1 MYKVLQI
8 NVVGNF
14 GSTGRIANDIGDLC
28 LRNNW
33 ESYIAIGRKERPSNS
48 KIIKI
53 GNDIDLV
60 QHALKT
66 RIFDRHGFGSK
77 KATKKFIENVLE
89 IKPDIIHLHNIH
101 GYFIN
106 IEILFDFLKEY
117 NAPVV
122 WTLHDC
128 WSFTGHCS
136 YFDFAKCEK
145 WKTICFDCPQK
156 KSFPSSY
163 FLDSSKANYIDKKNL
178 FNNVNNLTLVPVSNW
193 LNELIKE
200 SFLESKS
207 QVINNGINL
216 NNFTPS
222 KNIEKIKVKHN
233 IQNKLIVLGVASIWS
248 DRKGLKDFI
257 KLSKEVNESIIIVL
271 VGLSDKQL
279 KNLPDNIIGI
289 QRTESISELADL
301 YSAADLYLNLTYEDN
316 FPTTNLEALACGTPV
331 LTYNT
336 GGSIESVDNT
346 TGFVVEK
353 GDIAGLITI
362 LNKKELFVFKK
373 LKNNCRE
380 KALKNYNKDER
391 YKEYLE
397 LYASLIK
404 NHKK

>member
-28 LRNNW
+28 LSNNW
-33 ESYIAIGRKERPSNS
+33 ESYIGVGRKERPSNS

-53 GNDIDLV
+53 GNNIDLV
-60 QHALKT
+60 KHALKT
-66 RIFDRHGFGSK
+66 RVFDRHGFGSK
-77 KATKKFIENVLE
+77 KATKKFIEKILE

-117 NAPVV
+117 NVPVV

-128 WSFTGHCS
+128 WAFTGHCA
-136 YFDFAKCEK
+136 YFDFVKCLK
-145 WKTICFDCPQK
+145 WKTMCFACPQK
-156 KSFPSSY
+156 KSFPSSC
-163 FLDSSKANYIDKKNL
+163 FFDNSKANYIDKKNL

-193 LNELIKE
+193 LNGLVND

-207 QVINNGINL
+207 QVINNGVNL
-216 NNFTPS
+216 NDFTPS
-222 KNIEKIKVKHN
+222 KNIEKTKAKLR

-248 DRKGLKDFI
+248 DRKGFKDFI
-257 KLSKEVNESIIIVL
+257 KLSKLVDKNVIIVL
-271 VGLSDKQL
+271 VGLNDKQF
-279 KNLPDNIIGI
+279 KNLPGNIIGI
-289 QRTESISELADL
+289 QRTESISELVDL

-346 TGFVVEK
+346 TGFVVKK
-353 GDIAGLITI
+353 GDIAGVVTI
-362 LNKKELFVFKK
+362 LNKKGLFVSKK
-373 LKNNCRE
+373 TKNSCRE

-391 YKEYLE
+391 YNEYLE
-397 LYASLIK
+397 LYNRLIK